1 MPNAQKIEGVAA
13 IKTLF
18 ENNKAFFVT
27 DYHGLNVADIT
38 TLRRNLRKKNVTFL
52 VAKNTL
58 IKVAANQAGVK
69 GLDDHLI
76 GPTAVAFAK
85 DDAPAAAKILHD
97 TYKEKEKLR
106 MKVFVVDEDV
116 FDGKEIKKL
125 ADLPSR
131 EALLSMIASAVEAPM
146 VGVVSAIN
154 AVFQELLGTIEA
166 LAEKKKNEVQT
177 SN

>member
-1 MPNAQKIEGVAA
+1 MPNAQKIEDVAT

-18 ENNKAFFVT
+18 ENNNAYFVA

-38 TLRRNLRKKNVTFL
+38 SLRRNLRKQNVTFI

-58 IKVAANQAGVK
+58 IKVAATQAGVK

-85 DDAPAAAKILHD
+85 DDAPAAAKILHESF
-97 TYKEKEKLR
+97 KSIEKPR
-106 MKVFVVDEDV
+106 MKVFVIDENI
-116 FDGKEIKKL
+116 FDGNEIKKF
-125 ADLPSR
+125 ADLPTKDV
-131 EALLSMIASAVEAPM
+131 LLSMIASAVEAPM

-154 AVFQELLGTIEA
+154 ALFQELLGTIDA
-166 LAEKKKNEVQT
+166 LAEKKKSEV
-177 SN
+177 

>member
-1 MPNAQKIEGVAA
+1 MPNAQKIEDVAA

-18 ENNKAFFVT
+18 ENNTAFFIT
-27 DYHGLNVADIT
+27 DYHGLNVSDIT
-38 TLRRNLRKKNVTFL
+38 ALRRNLRKKNATFL

-58 IKVAANQAGVK
+58 IKVAAGQAGVK
-69 GLDDHLI
+69 GLDDHLT

-97 TYKEKEKLR
+97 SFKNIEKPR
-106 MKVFVVDEDV
+106 MKVFVVDENV
-116 FDGKEIKKL
+116 FDGKEIKKF
-125 ADLPSR
+125 ADLPSK

-154 AVFQELLGTIEA
+154 ALFQELLGTIDA
-166 LAEKKKNEVQT
+166 LAEKKKSEA
-177 SN
+177 